1 MWLPLDLYERY
12 SEPEIRSRLKG
23 GQKRG
28 AKYFVA
34 VLERNKIVKVFYAR
48 LVNNRQS
55 QRTNSSYA
63 TGYQPFDVL
72 GEPWNFDIAT
82 SKFEVRRLHVTRYPR
97 PSVSRVFERLDAVI
111 LKTPPEGSELYL
123 LLRKTATQTVLE
135 ERVRRAAALNL
146 ETLTVAGELLQEEVL
161 GRRADGF
168 GVVTIC
174 PAERLEFY
182 LRLAG
187 NETLRQLL
195 SLLRSD
201 LEKVPPVGGRPVMG
215 CPTASA
221 QPSTTSWPLVGG
233 QFA

>member
-12 SEPEIRSRLKG
+12 SEAEVRKLKG

-28 AKYFVA
+28 RKYFPA
-34 VLERNKIVKVFYAR
+34 VLEGNKIVAVFYAL

-55 QRTNSSYA
+55 QRTNPRYP

-72 GEPWNFDIAT
+72 RETWNFDIAT
-82 SKFEVRRLHVTRYPR
+82 SKFEVRRLRVPRYSR
-97 PSVSRVFERLDAVI
+97 PSVLREPESREAVI
-111 LKTPPEGSELYL
+111 LKAPPEGSELYL
-123 LLRKTATQTVLE
+123 LLRKAATRTVRE

-161 GRRADGF
+161 GRRPEGF

-174 PAERLEFY
+174 PAERFEFY
-182 LRLAG
+182 LKLA
-187 NETLRQLL
+187 EDQTLRQLL
-195 SLLRSD
+195 SLLRID
-201 LEKVPPVGGRPVMG
+201 LGKVSPAGGRPVVG
-215 CPTASA
+215 CPTAAA
-221 QPSTTSWPLVGG
+221 QSPATRPLVGG